1 MLLSPLL
8 LAALTRW
15 LLPRFANCKTTTLEE
30 LAEPQSAPTIIAGFG
45 RYGQIVAR
53 LLSAQGL
60 PATVLEHDAGMV
72 ETARAF
78 GFQVF
83 YGDASRLDL
92 LRTAGA
98 ETAQV
103 LVVAVDDAEQSLAVV
118 DLAREHFPH
127 LKLVARAR
135 DVTHWNALRDRGVTE
150 LDRELFESSL
160 HTGQRVLQALGL
172 SADEAQTV
180 ARRFKQHNTQL
191 LEDMYPHHKDRSK
204 LIAVARQGRQQL
216 EEQMARER
224 AERVKAG
231 TPDN

>member
-1 MLLSPLL
+1 M
-8 LAALTRW
+8 
-15 LLPRFANCKTTTLEE
+15 
-30 LAEPQSAPTIIAGFG
+30 
-45 RYGQIVAR
+45 
-53 LLSAQGL
+53 LSAQGL

-78 GFQVF
+78 GYEVF
-83 YGDASRLDL
+83 YGDATRLDL

-98 ETAQV
+98 ETARV
-103 LVVAVDDAEQSLAVV
+103 LVVAVDDVAQSLALV

-150 LDRELFESSL
+150 VDRELFESSL
-160 HTGQRVLQALGL
+160 HTAQRVLQALGL
-172 SADEAQTV
+172 TADEAS
-180 ARRFKQHNTQL
+180 AMALRFRQHNTQL
-191 LEDMYPHHKDRSK
+191 LEDMHPHHKDRSR

-224 AERVKAG
+224 AEVNR
-231 TPDN
+231 